1 MKMSKEKNDGEKLVE
16 ELHKSLKQETKAK
29 WDAFLGALHDIY
41 TFIRF
46 LVGFTFAVAIGF
58 LGTYAILKGL
68 ADSNWLKQ
76 YAFVVSGVCA
86 VLQSLELMW
95 KLVIKRK

>member
-1 MKMSKEKNDGEKLVE
+1 MSKPEDQGKDLVKE
-16 ELHKSLKQETKAK
+16 IHKSLKEESKAK
-29 WDAFLGALHDIY
+29 WNGFLGALHDIY
-41 TFIRF
+41 MFVKF